1 MPRSPDAIAQDWA
14 NRLAAAGDKIKA
26 GVESVQVAPGQ
37 LAARQKNVYVQRV
50 TERANTWAANTAAV
64 SLQDWQGDML
74 NKGLARIG
82 QGAQA
87 AQGKFTQFMTRLLPY
102 IETGRRQLPA
112 RGNLDQNIARMT
124 SWVRHMAQFNN
135 RG

>member
-14 NRLAAAGDKIKA
+14 NRLAGSGDKIKA

-37 LAARQKNVYVQRV
+37 LAARQKTVYVQRV
-50 TERANTWAANTAAV
+50 QERANTWAANTAAV
-64 SLQDWQGDML
+64 SLQEWQGDML

-87 AQGKFTQFMTRLLPY
+87 AQGKFTAFMSRLLPY
-102 IETGRRQLPA
+102 IENGRRQLPA
-112 RGNLDQNIARMT
+112 RGNLDQNINRMT
-124 SWVRHMAQFNN
+124 AWVRHMAQFSN